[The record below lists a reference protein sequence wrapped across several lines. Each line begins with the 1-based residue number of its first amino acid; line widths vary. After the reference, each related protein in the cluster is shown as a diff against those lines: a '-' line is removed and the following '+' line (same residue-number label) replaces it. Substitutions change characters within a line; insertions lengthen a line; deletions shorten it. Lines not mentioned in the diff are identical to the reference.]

1 MPALGI
7 QYAGEMLGIEY
18 TLLNK
23 IGFMLLEPKVQ
34 NFTEVMLEVHR
45 RSDHTL
51 SYKEAWSPSYRQK
64 ENDMMLWTECVV
76 SSPHVIH
83 MSKP

>member
-7 QYAGEMLGIEY
+7 QCTGEMLGIGY
-18 TLLNK
+18 ALLNK

-34 NFTEVMLEVHR
+34 SSTEVVLEAHR

-64 ENDMMLWTECVV
+64 ENDMMLWTECVCV
-76 SSPHVIH
+76 LPPCH
-83 MSKP
+83 